1 LLKNSEITWFILE
14 RSKMD
19 KIRVILADDHP
30 ITRAGIRRFLDKA
43 TDIEIIGEIDNGDDA
58 LHETLELKPDV
69 LLLDMEMPG
78 ISGVEVAKAL
88 KAADSQVRILALSSY
103 TDRQYI
109 FGVLSSGALGYLSKE
124 EIPQTIVEAVRGV
137 ARGEKG
143 WISRKVAAI
152 LSSWTQSGDLDEN
165 QLTDREIEVLRGVVQ
180 GRTNQEIGQELSI
193 SPKTVEKHL
202 ESIYAKLKVASRVEA
217 AVLAVR
223 ENLIKSE

>member
-88 KAADSQVRILALSSY
+88 KAAGSQVRILALSSY

>member
-1 LLKNSEITWFILE
+1 
-14 RSKMD
+14 MD

-43 TDIEIIGEIDNGDDA
+43 SDIEIIGETDNGDDTLQKA
-58 LHETLELKPDV
+58 LEQNPDV

-78 ISGVEVAKAL
+78 LSGVEVAKAL
-88 KAADSQVRILALSSY
+88 KAAGSQIRILALSSY
-103 TDRQYI
+103 ADRQYI

-124 EIPQTIVEAVRGV
+124 EIPQTIVDAVRGV

-143 WISRKVAAI
+143 WLSRKVAAI
-152 LSSWTQSGDLDEN
+152 LSSWTQSNDLDEKP
-165 QLTDREIEVLRGVVQ
+165 LTDREIEVLRGVVA
-180 GRTNQEIGQELSI
+180 GRTNQEIGQDLGI

-217 AVLAVR
+217 AVLAVQ
-223 ENLIKSE
+223 ENLLKNE

>member
-1 LLKNSEITWFILE
+1 ME
-14 RSKMD
+14 

-30 ITRAGIRRFLDKA
+30 ITRAGIRRFLEKA
-43 TDIEIIGEIDNGDDA
+43 SDIEIISETDNGDA
-58 LHETLELKPDV
+58 TLELTLEHNPDV

-78 ISGVEVAKAL
+78 LSGVEVAKAL
-88 KAADSQVRILALSSY
+88 KAKGSPVRILALSSY
-103 TDRQYI
+103 ADRQFI
-109 FGVLSSGALGYLSKE
+109 FGVLSSGALGYLTKE

-137 ARGEKG
+137 AKGEKG

-152 LSSWTQSGDLDEN
+152 LASWTQANELDDRA
-165 QLTDREIEVLRGVVQ
+165 LTDREMDVLQGVVA
-180 GRTNQEIGQELSI
+180 GRTNQEIGQELNI

-223 ENLIKSE
+223 ENMLGKK

>member
-1 LLKNSEITWFILE
+1 
-14 RSKMD
+14 MD

-30 ITRAGIRRFLDKA
+30 ITRAGIRRFLEKA
-43 TDIEIIGEIDNGDDA
+43 FDIEIISETDNGDITLQMA
-58 LHETLELKPDV
+58 LEQKPDV

-78 ISGVEVAKAL
+78 LTGVDVAKAL
-88 KAADSQVRILALSSY
+88 KAQGSQVKILALSSY
-103 TDRQYI
+103 AERQYI
-109 FGVLSSGALGYLSKE
+109 FGVLSTGALGYLTKE

-152 LSSWTQSGDLDEN
+152 LSSWTQADHLEEKE
-165 QLTDREIEVLRGVVQ
+165 LTERETEVLQGIVS
-180 GRTNQEIGQELSI
+180 GRTNQEIGQELNI

-223 ENLIKSE
+223 ENLVKDK

>member
-1 LLKNSEITWFILE
+1 
-14 RSKMD
+14 MD

-30 ITRAGIRRFLDKA
+30 ITRAGIRRFLEKA
-43 TDIEIIGEIDNGDDA
+43 FDIEIICETDNGDTTLQMA
-58 LHETLELKPDV
+58 LEQKPDV

-78 ISGVEVAKAL
+78 LTGVDVAKAL
-88 KAADSQVRILALSSY
+88 KAQGSQVRILALSSY
-103 TDRQYI
+103 AERQYI
-109 FGVLSSGALGYLSKE
+109 FGVLSTGALGYLTKE

-152 LSSWTQSGDLDEN
+152 LTSWTQANDLKEKE
-165 QLTDREIEVLRGVVQ
+165 LTEREIEVLQGIVS
-180 GRTNQEIGQELSI
+180 GRTNQEIGQELNI

-223 ENLIKSE
+223 ENLVEDK

>member
-1 LLKNSEITWFILE
+1 
-14 RSKMD
+14 MD

-30 ITRAGIRRFLDKA
+30 ITRAGIRRFLEKA
-43 TDIEIIGEIDNGDDA
+43 FDIEIISETDNGDTTLQMA
-58 LHETLELKPDV
+58 LEQKPDV

-78 ISGVEVAKAL
+78 LTGVDVAKAL
-88 KAADSQVRILALSSY
+88 KAQGSQVKILALSSY
-103 TDRQYI
+103 AERQYI
-109 FGVLSSGALGYLSKE
+109 FGVLSTGALGYLTKE

-152 LSSWTQSGDLDEN
+152 LSSWTQANDLDEKE
-165 QLTDREIEVLRGVVQ
+165 LSEREIEVLQGIVS
-180 GRTNQEIGQELSI
+180 GRTNQEIGQELNI

-223 ENLIKSE
+223 ENLVIDK